1 MFVVVVFFIFLKKN
15 LIDEISIDY
24 GTITQFNDVD
34 DLENI
39 NLMRFISF
47 VI

>member
-1 MFVVVVFFIFLKKN
+1 MFVVVVFFIFLKKI

-39 NLMRFISF
+39 NLTRFISF

>member
-1 MFVVVVFFIFLKKN
+1 MFVVVVFFYIFEKI

-39 NLMRFISF
+39 NLTRFISF

>member
-1 MFVVVVFFIFLKKN
+1 MFVVVFLMRK

-34 DLENI
+34 DLEKVKT
-39 NLMRFISF
+39 MHDISF
-47 VI
+47 VV